1 MGKFVSDLLSSTCEE
16 GETSDQHSTQTCVE
30 KKVRLFGF
38 ELHPSCSFKTNHLKS
53 AEGDESV
60 NSSSTTTM
68 EKNNNNLRG
77 VETTKK
83 FECQYCFKEFVNS
96 QALGGHQNAHKKER
110 LKKKRLQLQARRA
123 RINYYLQPYN
133 THYNYNKHGTNN
145 DVFNGGYYGPEF
157 ESNISF
163 SQYDDDDLLSFRD
176 PCSFTLTHVDSSRQ
190 KYNYSPVAMK
200 PSTRPIDLKQNYA
213 SLDLQLSLS
222 SNSIM

>member
-1 MGKFVSDLLSSTCEE
+1 MGKFVSDLLSSTWEE
-16 GETSDQHSTQTCVE
+16 GEASDQHSTQTCVE

-38 ELHPSCSFKTNHLKS
+38 ELHPGTFKTNSLRS

-68 EKNNNNLRG
+68 ERNLPI
-77 VETTKK
+77 ETKK

-123 RINYYLQPYN
+123 RINYYLQPY
-133 THYNYNKHGTNN
+133 THNKHGINV
-145 DVFNGGYYGPEF
+145 DFHGYYGPEF

-163 SQYDDDDLLSFRD
+163 SQFDDDLLSFRD
-176 PCSFTLTHVDSSRQ
+176 PCNFTLTHVDSSRQ
-190 KYNYSPVAMK
+190 NYRPVAMK
-200 PSTRPIDLKQNYA
+200 PSHRPIDLKQNYA

-222 SNSIM
+222 SNSFM